1 MTSQVSITKLLKLDM
16 KQNAWMLA
24 LTALIQFLA
33 GPVFYLLSAA
43 NALTNYKG
51 TDSSFVYIR
60 LARFFDNNYFII
72 QLFAILLSIG
82 LCIFSYRYLFS
93 KRMLDLYHSVPIT
106 RTRLFITKYLQGF
119 LVWFLPFLMGSLMVV
134 LIAALRLSFL
144 GGFLYIPLLLKGWIG
159 STLLLILCFFIFYHL
174 FLVAAYLSGNI
185 LNLLTNIVI
194 MGVSTACIYALIL
207 CFMEN
212 CFYTFCQSPS
222 TGLLDLLF
230 GLSPLLTPFYMYCF
244 VESDGLGMLLTG
256 HPILWVVCLLLTLTA
271 LLVSLHLC
279 KKRPSEL
286 AERGTTH
293 TFYKIPARILATFV
307 ASLAVAFF
315 FGQLVAYEYRLVW
328 GIFGSILGGILCFGA
343 INSIYHT
350 TIKSFFK
357 SLPQMLGITLL
368 GVLCFLSFHYDWYG
382 YDTYLPDKEDIAG
395 MAISTSFGENTDSIQ
410 LNPNSAQG
418 SAFWTYYPDNSV
430 VYQEN
435 LLTDKDICYDFLHQ
449 VIHAPKEKDVHYL
462 YAKIQLKN
470 GRTYYRQY
478 ALNDSDY
485 LILAPFVESE
495 DYKFTNYKISTG
507 LLGYPDT
514 VEISSLGS
522 DYAVRLRSSEIK
534 PLMDAY
540 FADFEA
546 HYSFAE
552 LSSSFDCY
560 RIEVNYKNHQG
571 EQFYDYL
578 AVPDNY
584 KNTLAILETY
594 ELDSLSSP
602 DSIEYLMPHVS
613 SADVRLYGSVQ
624 NYFTATHTP
633 VLLDDSPRTE
643 SVQYNYVGSETQT
656 AFQIE
661 DPVLLE
667 QLYPLMYFGAYH
679 SSFGARDY
687 IYLGDVYTTEHD
699 YISAWVKP
707 GTLPESIIKLIEENL
722 ESNST
727 E

>member
-1 MTSQVSITKLLKLDM
+1 MTSQVSIAKLLKLEM

-24 LTALIQFLA
+24 LAALVQFLA

-43 NALTNYKG
+43 NALTNYNG

-60 LARFFDNNYFII
+60 LARFFDNNYFLI
-72 QLFAILLSIG
+72 QLFAILLSIA

-144 GGFLYIPLLLKGWIG
+144 GGFRYIPLLLKGWIG

-185 LNLLTNIVI
+185 LNMLTNMVI
-194 MGVSTACIYALIL
+194 MGVSVACIYALIL
-207 CFMEN
+207 CFMEKCYYN
-212 CFYTFCQSPS
+212 FCQSPS
-222 TGLLDLLF
+222 IRLLDLFF
-230 GLSPLLTPFYMYCF
+230 GLSPLLTPFYMYSF
-244 VESDGLGMLLTG
+244 VESDGLGMLLTE
-256 HPILWVVCLLLTLTA
+256 HPVLWIVCLLLTLA
-271 LLVSLHLC
+271 SLLMSLHLC

-293 TFYKIPARILATFV
+293 PLYKIPARILATFII
-307 ASLAVAFF
+307 SLAVAFF
-315 FGQLVAYEYRLVW
+315 FGQLVVYEYRLVW
-328 GIFGSILGGILCFGA
+328 GIFGSILGGILCFGI

-357 SLPQMLGITLL
+357 SLPQMLGVTLL

-395 MAISTSFGENTDSIQ
+395 VAISTTFGENTDSIQ

-418 SAFWTYYPDNSV
+418 SVFWTYYPDNTV

-449 VIHAPKEKDVHYL
+449 VIHEPKEKDVHYL

-485 LILAPFVESE
+485 LTLAPFIESE

-514 VEISSLGS
+514 AEISFLGS
-522 DYAVRLRSSEIK
+522 DSAISLRSSEIK

-560 RIEVNYKNHQG
+560 RIEVEYKNHQG
-571 EQFYDYL
+571 EHFYDYL

-584 KNTLAILETY
+584 EKTLAILETY
-594 ELDSLSSP
+594 ELDYLSSP

-613 SADVRLYGSVQ
+613 SADVRLFGSVQ

-633 VLLDDSPRTE
+633 VILDDSPRT
-643 SVQYNYVGSETQT
+643 STVQYNYVGSETQT

-661 DPVLLE
+661 DPELLE

-679 SSFGARDY
+679 ASFGTRDY